1 MNQLIVL
8 TALLGLTVLP
18 GLARAEFVQAK
29 LTGFQEVPSVSTVA
43 RGEFRARISK
53 DEQSI
58 DYELTYEGLQG
69 SVRQA
74 HIHFAQR
81 GVNGG
86 IVIWL
91 CGTMP
96 DNPGPAGTQTCP
108 QTAEGNTAVTGTI
121 TAANVVISTTPS
133 PQQIEAGE
141 LAEVIAA
148 MRAGKTYA
156 NVHTAVSTG
165 GEIRGQIREVRKGKD
180 RGRDKDRDKD
190 LDKDHHRR

>member
-8 TALLGLTVLP
+8 TALFGLTFLP

-43 RGEFRARISK
+43 RGEFRAKINK
-53 DEQSI
+53 DEDSI
-58 DYELTYEGLQG
+58 NYELTYEGLQG
-69 SVRQA
+69 TITQA

-81 GVNGG
+81 GVNGS

-91 CGTMP
+91 CTTDAVTTAP
-96 DNPGPAGTQTCP
+96 TGTQICP
-108 QTAEGNTAVTGTI
+108 ASPGTITGTI
-121 TAANVVISTTPS
+121 TAANVVAASMAA
-133 PQQIEAGE
+133 QQISAGE

-148 MRAGKTYA
+148 MLAGKTYA
-156 NVHTAVSTG
+156 NVHTSLSG
-165 GEIRGQIREVRKGKD
+165 SGEIRGQIREVRKGKD